1 MMRTGVTASG
11 FAWQL
16 DDAVLNNMEL
26 VDALAEMQEEN
37 PLQIS
42 AVCRLVLGKASAR
55 PCMTTCAP
63 RTAACLPTRCP
74 PP

>member
-26 VDALAEMQEEN
+26 DTMRRLQDAL
-37 PLQIS
+37 
-42 AVCRLVLGKASAR
+42 VAR
-55 PCMTTCAP
+55 GVIGG
-63 RTAACLPTRCP
+63 
-74 PP
+74 

>member
-26 VDALAEMQEEN
+26 VDA
-37 PLQIS
+37 
-42 AVCRLVLGKASAR
+42 
-55 PCMTTCAP
+55 P